1 MSFVVDPAFVMGDVV
16 FCVLGNNCVITASQ
30 WTGKIA
36 VYEFTEET
44 ISAAGCLLSSFLA
57 SKSGKVRCISHS
69 SPALPLPCCPSFSSS
84 IPLAPFGI
92 FSILSLSLSLS
103 FFFFSFLFFSFS
115 LLCSRFLCLSVA
127 CMDVCVCVCVWVCVC
142 SFCLFFFFLSLFS
155 LKIRVFSCVE
165 TDC

>member
-103 FFFFSFLFFSFS
+103 LFFFLFFSFLFLSFVLDFFVS
-115 LLCSRFLCLSVA
+115 LLHVWMC
-127 CMDVCVCVCVWVCVC
+127 VCVCVCGYVCVRSV
-142 SFCLFFFFLSLFS
+142 SFSSSSLSFL
-155 LKIRVFSCVE
+155 
-165 TDC
+165 

>member
-103 FFFFSFLFFSFS
+103 FFFFLFFSFS

-127 CMDVCVCVCVWVCVC
+127 CMEVCVCVCVWVCVC